1 MKIIKI
7 WNDSPSERQLDEI
20 VASLR
25 GGEVIIIP
33 TDTLYGIACDALN
46 PKAVDKICR
55 IKNLRSDKA
64 PLSVICSDIAMA
76 SEYARIDDSSFRLI
90 RDNTPGP
97 FTFILRALSGLPKAF
112 KNRKEVGVRIP
123 DNATARMIAERL
135 GNPLMTTS
143 IEYEDDDHAREPE
156 FIAETYEGDVSL
168 LVEDDEGGT
177 EPSTVINCLGEN
189 YEIIRQGRGEL
200 H

>member
-1 MKIIKI
+1 MKTIKI

-25 GGEVIIIP
+25 GGEVVIIP

-55 IKNLRSDKA
+55 IKNLRPDKA
-64 PLSVICSDIAMA
+64 PLSVICSGIAMA
-76 SEYARIDDSSFRLI
+76 SEYARIDDSVYRLI

-143 IEYEDDDHAREPE
+143 IEYEDEDHAREPE
-156 FIAETYEGDVSL
+156 FIAETYDGDVSL
-168 LVEDDEGGT
+168 IVEDDEGRT
-177 EPSTVINCLGEN
+177 EPSTIIHCLGED